1 MTELSADDAR
11 RLILRAQG
19 FMGADVRRGGVQGM
33 LRRLGAVQ
41 LDTVS
46 VLARSHELVAYG
58 RLGAVGRETIER
70 AYWHNPARSFEYWCH
85 AACILPIE
93 HWPLY
98 DFRRRAYRARKQ
110 RWHEVPADYEKVL
123 HQVRDSGPVTTSDIG
138 GAKKSAE
145 WWDWSDSK
153 IALEWLLD
161 IGELV
166 CTQRIG
172 WRRVYDLAERAVP
185 ADVLGVELTDEECV
199 VRLARI
205 AGAALG
211 VATRGDLIDF
221 LRLKGPYA
229 AMLDEALA
237 SGAAG
242 LVPVHVA
249 GWPTAKPSR
258 RTAATPP
265 TASSTS
271 IATSSGSAA
280 PGSIPSDT
288 ASRGSILPA
297 ASSGSVGSSSV
308 FSASATPGT
317 VESGSAGSGSVT
329 SGSVAVTSGSVVSG
343 AVSSGLEPLSAEP
356 LDAAASDSVLSNSL
370 LSGSGTSGSQVSG
383 SGGSGSAVSGSGDSG
398 SGVSRSS
405 LSGFGVSGRGSLG
418 SGGVG
423 LPAVSGRVPNAWADP
438 EALASVPRGRHR
450 TTLVSPFDSLIW
462 HRGRTSR
469 IFDFDYQLE
478 LYVPKA
484 KRVHGY
490 FTMPVLAG
498 GRLIGRVDPAREG
511 STFVA
516 RHVSFESSVVRS
528 ADIAAVLEALWSA
541 ASWVGCTDVRV
552 ERVTPEAHTR
562 PLLDALS
569 QGPSDL
575 R

>member
-19 FMGADVRRGGVQGM
+19 FLGADARRGGVEGM

-41 LDTVS
+41 LDTIS

-98 DFRRRAYRARKQ
+98 DFRRRGYRARKQ
-110 RWHEVPADYEKVL
+110 RWHEVPPDFEKVL

-185 ADVLGVELTDEECV
+185 TDLLGVELTDEECI

-211 VATRGDLIDF
+211 VATRADLIDF

-249 GWPTAKPSR
+249 GWPEARPPR
-258 RTAATPP
+258 RTAVAPSP
-265 TASSTS
+265 ASSVTS
-271 IATSSGSAA
+271 PSPNPATRGAAELGA
-280 PGSIPSDT
+280 PGSLDLAGSEAADNGLTDLPT
-288 ASRGSILPA
+288 AGAADQGLSGPPALAISGAEHGVSGPPDLMDSGAEHGVSASADLSISGDGRGVS
-297 ASSGSVGSSSV
+297 ASADQVDSGAEGGLSGSPDLATAGTAMRGLAGSSSD
-308 FSASATPGT
+308 SALPGADGL
-317 VESGSAGSGSVT
+317 VVPGAPVISSPGSVRFA
-329 SGSVAVTSGSVVSG
+329 GI
-343 AVSSGLEPLSAEP
+343 
-356 LDAAASDSVLSNSL
+356 
-370 LSGSGTSGSQVSG
+370 
-383 SGGSGSAVSGSGDSG
+383 GGRA
-398 SGVSRSS
+398 
-405 LSGFGVSGRGSLG
+405 
-418 SGGVG
+418 
-423 LPAVSGRVPNAWADP
+423 PNAWADP
-438 EALASVPRGRHR
+438 EALASVARGRHR

-469 IFDFDYQLE
+469 IFGFDYQLE
-478 LYVPKA
+478 IYVPKP

-498 GRLIGRVDPAREG
+498 GKLIGRVDPAREG

-516 RHVSFESSVVRS
+516 RHVSFESSVVRPVE
-528 ADIAAVLEALWSA
+528 IAAVRDALWSA

-552 ERVTPEAHTR
+552 ERVTSEAHTR
-562 PLLDALS
+562 PLLDALPL
-569 QGPSDL
+569 GPSDL